1 MGRIGSFFK
10 KVWGG
15 IKKVG
20 KKIISIAPK
29 VIDTGKKIV
38 QGVQPVLGALPQNKF
53 TEGVGKAV
61 SFGDKAL
68 DKADQLV
75 KAQQQGGVQGLLKA
89 GAGMIPRR

>member
-1 MGRIGSFFK
+1 M
-10 KVWGG
+10 
-15 IKKVG
+15 
-20 KKIISIAPK
+20 
-29 VIDTGKKIV
+29 
-38 QGVQPVLGALPQNKF
+38 PVLGALPQNKF